1 MEHEYGP
8 NTDQVHRFLQLLDQL
23 TPEEWG
29 RVMQAWG
36 GVDATALRTWPKPT
50 WMGAWRAA
58 EEAAGRA
65 QLQDAVSRVARAAA
79 DVAGRSGGSADATS
93 MAAMA
98 LVVRPMISPP
108 TFAIL
113 YEAFAGVI
121 PVEKLD

>member
-1 MEHEYGP
+1 MQFEYGP
-8 NTDQVHRFLQLLDQL
+8 NTEQVARFLQLLGRL
-23 TPEEWG
+23 TPAEWQ
-29 RVMQAWG
+29 RVGEAWS

-65 QLQDAVSRVARAAA
+65 QLEEAVSRVARAAA
-79 DVAGRSGGSADATS
+79 EAAARGGGSADATS

-98 LVVRPMISPP
+98 LVVRSMISPA

-121 PVEKLD
+121 PETELG